1 MRSIY
6 KDNLSSWKS
15 ILDIF
20 KSLDDAFSTLHK
32 IKNRIT
38 WLNQVTIINLFSN
51 KKMKPTQKQLDLDIV
66 SEES

>member
-20 KSLDDAFSTLHK
+20 KSLDDAFSTLNK

-38 WLNQVTIINLFSN
+38 WLNQVTIINLFSD
-51 KKMKPTQKQLDLDIV
+51 KKMKLTQKQLDLDIV